1 MKFIFEFHEIRRE
14 IFKKKLETLRKYIY
28 YNVKK
33 DILFNSKWHFIR
45 NRMITYCRICG
56 PLLLSQV
63 KKNKY
68 QKYVKNKSKN
78 KNEIQSNIISDLIS
92 NDSSWISNYDS
103 NKTANVDIGDI
114 ETNVIEKKIIK
125 ENDNTINDDIK
136 EANLNKIMR
145 EEGQLQLKGRK
156 GSNYFSLSQN
166 FLQQYDAIE
175 IPNLKLNKDNKKKLE
190 DLSLGKNL
198 INDEENKD
206 IENIKN
212 MFGNQKEETN
222 PILLALY
229 KRLDELQK
237 KRKEIDSQFKNEKDL
252 YEKRIE
258 TLNNAWNTRVDKDKL
273 KELEKINKQNKD
285 TIKELKLKIDE
296 AEKDK
301 IKDRQKF
308 NEAMNYVLELK
319 SRLIKELKELEIM
332 AKITSYEDYN
342 EYMNNDPIKIEKT
355 NFRANDSRY
364 LLTNEY
370 ETSRDDD
377 ESLSS
382 YDKLNNINNTPEG
395 FEINRQKNIYLN
407 DNYTNTKN
415 RKIRPSTHTNDN
427 NIINNNTINNK
438 ITEGSFRL
446 KQKE

>member
-1 MKFIFEFHEIRRE
+1 
-14 IFKKKLETLRKYIY
+14 
-28 YNVKK
+28 
-33 DILFNSKWHFIR
+33 
-45 NRMITYCRICG
+45 MITQVPTLEKFVKDDDIKE
-56 PLLLSQV
+56 LTESTQILTTSQQEFP
-63 KKNKY
+63 KPKPNL
-68 QKYVKNKSKN
+68 
-78 KNEIQSNIISDLIS
+78 EI
-92 NDSSWISNYDS
+92 
-103 NKTANVDIGDI
+103 V
-114 ETNVIEKKIIK
+114 EEKKIIK

-145 EEGQLQLKGRK
+145 EEGQLQIKGRK

-212 MFGNQKEETN
+212 MFGNQKEESN

-237 KRKEIDSQFKNEKDL
+237 KRKEIDTQFNNEKDL

-415 RKIRPSTHTNDN
+415 SKIRPSTHTNDN

-438 ITEGSFRL
+438 ITEGSFPL
-446 KQKE
+446 KQKEINPPEKNKLKYPKKNSINISPNQEIKTDINNNNNKRIYPKDPDFINNDMILIRNLDEQESDTFY

>member
-1 MKFIFEFHEIRRE
+1 MISPVPILEKFVKDDDIKELTESTQILTTSQQEFP
-14 IFKKKLETLRKYIY
+14 KPK
-28 YNVKK
+28 
-33 DILFNSKWHFIR
+33 
-45 NRMITYCRICG
+45 
-56 PLLLSQV
+56 PLL
-63 KKNKY
+63 
-68 QKYVKNKSKN
+68 
-78 KNEIQSNIISDLIS
+78 EI
-92 NDSSWISNYDS
+92 
-103 NKTANVDIGDI
+103 V
-114 ETNVIEKKIIK
+114 EEKKITK
-125 ENDNTINDDIK
+125 ENDNTINDDTK
-136 EANLNKIMR
+136 ESNLNKIMK
-145 EEGQLQLKGRK
+145 EEGQLQLKDRK
-156 GSNYFSLSQN
+156 GSTYFSLSQN

-212 MFGNQKEETN
+212 MFGNQKEESN

-229 KRLDELQK
+229 KKLDELQK
-237 KRKEIDSQFKNEKDL
+237 KHKEIDNQFKNEKDL

-273 KELEKINKQNKD
+273 NELEKINKQNKD

-370 ETSRDDD
+370 ETSRDED

-407 DNYTNTKN
+407 DNYTNTKTS
-415 RKIRPSTHTNDN
+415 KIRPSTHNNDIN
-427 NIINNNTINNK
+427 INNNTINNR
-438 ITEGSFRL
+438 ITDGSFSL
-446 KQKE
+446 KQKEIIPQEKNKLKYPNKNNINISPNPEIKTNINNKQNDYINNNKRIYPKDPDFINNDMILIRNLDEQESDTFY

>member
-1 MKFIFEFHEIRRE
+1 
-14 IFKKKLETLRKYIY
+14 
-28 YNVKK
+28 
-33 DILFNSKWHFIR
+33 
-45 NRMITYCRICG
+45 MITQVPTLEKFVKDDDIKE
-56 PLLLSQV
+56 LTESTQILTTSQQEFP
-63 KKNKY
+63 KPKPNL
-68 QKYVKNKSKN
+68 
-78 KNEIQSNIISDLIS
+78 EI
-92 NDSSWISNYDS
+92 
-103 NKTANVDIGDI
+103 V
-114 ETNVIEKKIIK
+114 EEKKIIK

-237 KRKEIDSQFKNEKDL
+237 KSKEIDTQFKNEKDL

-273 KELEKINKQNKD
+273 KELEKINKQNKE

-377 ESLSS
+377 ESLSF

-415 RKIRPSTHTNDN
+415 SKIRPSTHTNDN

-438 ITEGSFRL
+438 ITEGSFPL
-446 KQKE
+446 KQKEINPPEKNKLKYPKKNSINISPNQEIKTDINNNNNKRIYPKDPDFINNDMILIRNLDEQESDTFY

>member
-1 MKFIFEFHEIRRE
+1 
-14 IFKKKLETLRKYIY
+14 
-28 YNVKK
+28 
-33 DILFNSKWHFIR
+33 
-45 NRMITYCRICG
+45 MITQVPTLEKFVKDDDIKE
-56 PLLLSQV
+56 LTESTQILTTSQQEFP
-63 KKNKY
+63 KPKPNL
-68 QKYVKNKSKN
+68 
-78 KNEIQSNIISDLIS
+78 EI
-92 NDSSWISNYDS
+92 
-103 NKTANVDIGDI
+103 V
-114 ETNVIEKKIIK
+114 EEKKIIK

-145 EEGQLQLKGRK
+145 EEGQLQIKGRK

-237 KRKEIDSQFKNEKDL
+237 KRKEIDTQFNNEKDL

-415 RKIRPSTHTNDN
+415 SKIRPSTHTNDN
-427 NIINNNTINNK
+427 DIINNNTINNK
-438 ITEGSFRL
+438 ITEGSFPL
-446 KQKE
+446 KQKEINPPEKNKLKYPKKNSINISPNQEIKTDINNNNNKRIYPKDPDFINNDMILIRNLDEQESDTFY

>member
-1 MKFIFEFHEIRRE
+1 
-14 IFKKKLETLRKYIY
+14 
-28 YNVKK
+28 
-33 DILFNSKWHFIR
+33 
-45 NRMITYCRICG
+45 MITQVPTLEKFVKDDDIKE
-56 PLLLSQV
+56 LTESTQILTTSQQEFP
-63 KKNKY
+63 KPKPNL
-68 QKYVKNKSKN
+68 
-78 KNEIQSNIISDLIS
+78 EI
-92 NDSSWISNYDS
+92 
-103 NKTANVDIGDI
+103 V
-114 ETNVIEKKIIK
+114 EEKKIIK

-145 EEGQLQLKGRK
+145 EEGQLQLKGRR

-415 RKIRPSTHTNDN
+415 SKIRPSTHTNDN

-438 ITEGSFRL
+438 ITEGSFPL
-446 KQKE
+446 KQKEINPPEKNKLKYPKKNSINISPNQEIKTDINNNNNKRIYPKDPDFINNDMILIRNLDEQESDTFY

>member
-1 MKFIFEFHEIRRE
+1 
-14 IFKKKLETLRKYIY
+14 
-28 YNVKK
+28 
-33 DILFNSKWHFIR
+33 
-45 NRMITYCRICG
+45 MITQVPTLEKFVKDDDIKE
-56 PLLLSQV
+56 LTESTQILTTSQQEFP
-63 KKNKY
+63 KPKPNL
-68 QKYVKNKSKN
+68 
-78 KNEIQSNIISDLIS
+78 EI
-92 NDSSWISNYDS
+92 
-103 NKTANVDIGDI
+103 V
-114 ETNVIEKKIIK
+114 EEKKIIK

-212 MFGNQKEETN
+212 MFGNQKEESN

-370 ETSRDDD
+370 ETSQDDD

-415 RKIRPSTHTNDN
+415 SKIRPSTHTNDN

-438 ITEGSFRL
+438 ITEGSFPL
-446 KQKE
+446 KQKEINPPEKNKLKYPKKNSINISPNQEIKTDINNNNNNKRIYPKDPDFINNDMILIRNLDEQESDTFY

>member
-1 MKFIFEFHEIRRE
+1 
-14 IFKKKLETLRKYIY
+14 
-28 YNVKK
+28 
-33 DILFNSKWHFIR
+33 
-45 NRMITYCRICG
+45 
-56 PLLLSQV
+56 
-63 KKNKY
+63 
-68 QKYVKNKSKN
+68 
-78 KNEIQSNIISDLIS
+78 
-92 NDSSWISNYDS
+92 
-103 NKTANVDIGDI
+103 
-114 ETNVIEKKIIK
+114 
-125 ENDNTINDDIK
+125 
-136 EANLNKIMR
+136 
-145 EEGQLQLKGRK
+145 
-156 GSNYFSLSQN
+156 
-166 FLQQYDAIE
+166 
-175 IPNLKLNKDNKKKLE
+175 
-190 DLSLGKNL
+190 
-198 INDEENKD
+198 
-206 IENIKN
+206 

-237 KRKEIDSQFKNEKDL
+237 KCKEIDTQFNNEKDL

-382 YDKLNNINNTPEG
+382 YDKLNLVNTD
-395 FEINRQKNIYLN
+395 I
-407 DNYTNTKN
+407 
-415 RKIRPSTHTNDN
+415 IRP
-427 NIINNNTINNK
+427 
-438 ITEGSFRL
+438 
-446 KQKE
+446 

>member
-1 MKFIFEFHEIRRE
+1 
-14 IFKKKLETLRKYIY
+14 
-28 YNVKK
+28 
-33 DILFNSKWHFIR
+33 
-45 NRMITYCRICG
+45 MITQVPTLEKFVKDDDIKE
-56 PLLLSQV
+56 LTESTQILTTSQQEFP
-63 KKNKY
+63 KPKPNL
-68 QKYVKNKSKN
+68 
-78 KNEIQSNIISDLIS
+78 EI
-92 NDSSWISNYDS
+92 
-103 NKTANVDIGDI
+103 V
-114 ETNVIEKKIIK
+114 EEKKIIK

-415 RKIRPSTHTNDN
+415 SKIRPSTHTNDN

-438 ITEGSFRL
+438 ITEGSFPL
-446 KQKE
+446 KQKEINPPEKNKLKYPKKNSINISPNQEIKTDINNNNNKRIYPKDPDFINNDMILIRNLDEQESDTFY

>member
-1 MKFIFEFHEIRRE
+1 
-14 IFKKKLETLRKYIY
+14 
-28 YNVKK
+28 
-33 DILFNSKWHFIR
+33 
-45 NRMITYCRICG
+45 MITQVPTLEKFVKDDDIKE
-56 PLLLSQV
+56 LTESTQILTTSQQEFP
-63 KKNKY
+63 KPKPNL
-68 QKYVKNKSKN
+68 
-78 KNEIQSNIISDLIS
+78 EI
-92 NDSSWISNYDS
+92 
-103 NKTANVDIGDI
+103 V
-114 ETNVIEKKIIK
+114 EEKKIIK

-145 EEGQLQLKGRK
+145 EEGQLQIKGRK

-212 MFGNQKEETN
+212 MFGNQKEESN

-237 KRKEIDSQFKNEKDL
+237 KRKEIDTQFKNEKDL

-273 KELEKINKQNKD
+273 KELEKINKQNKE

-415 RKIRPSTHTNDN
+415 SKIRPSTHTNDN

-438 ITEGSFRL
+438 ITEGSFPL
-446 KQKE
+446 KQKEINPPEKNKLKYPKKNSINISPNQEIKTDINNNNNKRIYPKDPDFINNDMILIRNLDEQESDTFY

>member
-1 MKFIFEFHEIRRE
+1 
-14 IFKKKLETLRKYIY
+14 
-28 YNVKK
+28 
-33 DILFNSKWHFIR
+33 
-45 NRMITYCRICG
+45 MITQVPTLEKFVKDDDIKE
-56 PLLLSQV
+56 LTESTQILTTSQQEFP
-63 KKNKY
+63 KPKPNL
-68 QKYVKNKSKN
+68 
-78 KNEIQSNIISDLIS
+78 EI
-92 NDSSWISNYDS
+92 
-103 NKTANVDIGDI
+103 V
-114 ETNVIEKKIIK
+114 EEKKIIK

-145 EEGQLQLKGRK
+145 EEGQLQIKGRK

-212 MFGNQKEETN
+212 MFGNQKEESN

-237 KRKEIDSQFKNEKDL
+237 KRKEIDSQFNNEKDL

-273 KELEKINKQNKD
+273 KELEKINKQNKE

-415 RKIRPSTHTNDN
+415 SKIRPSTHTNNN

-438 ITEGSFRL
+438 IAEGSFPL
-446 KQKE
+446 KQKEINPPEKNKLKYPKKNSINISPNQEIKTDINNINNKRIYPKDPDFINNDMILIRNLDEQESDTFY

>member
-1 MKFIFEFHEIRRE
+1 
-14 IFKKKLETLRKYIY
+14 
-28 YNVKK
+28 
-33 DILFNSKWHFIR
+33 
-45 NRMITYCRICG
+45 MITQVPTLEKFVKDDDIKE
-56 PLLLSQV
+56 LTESTQILTTSQQEFP
-63 KKNKY
+63 KPKPNL
-68 QKYVKNKSKN
+68 
-78 KNEIQSNIISDLIS
+78 EI
-92 NDSSWISNYDS
+92 
-103 NKTANVDIGDI
+103 V
-114 ETNVIEKKIIK
+114 EEKKIIK

-229 KRLDELQK
+229 KRLDELQR
-237 KRKEIDSQFKNEKDL
+237 KRKEIDTQFNNEKDL

-273 KELEKINKQNKD
+273 KELEKINKQNKE

-319 SRLIKELKELEIM
+319 SRLIKELKKLEIM

-415 RKIRPSTHTNDN
+415 SKIRPSIHTNDN
-427 NIINNNTINNK
+427 NIINNNINNNK
-438 ITEGSFRL
+438 ITEGSFPL
-446 KQKE
+446 KQKEINPPEKNKLKYPKKNSINISPNQEIKTDINNNNNKRIYPKDPDFINNDMILIRNLDEQESDTFY

>member
-1 MKFIFEFHEIRRE
+1 
-14 IFKKKLETLRKYIY
+14 
-28 YNVKK
+28 
-33 DILFNSKWHFIR
+33 
-45 NRMITYCRICG
+45 MITQVPTLEKFVKDDDIKE
-56 PLLLSQV
+56 LTESTQILTTSQQEFP
-63 KKNKY
+63 KPKPNL
-68 QKYVKNKSKN
+68 
-78 KNEIQSNIISDLIS
+78 EI
-92 NDSSWISNYDS
+92 
-103 NKTANVDIGDI
+103 V
-114 ETNVIEKKIIK
+114 EEKKIIK

-145 EEGQLQLKGRK
+145 EEGQLQIKGRK

-237 KRKEIDSQFKNEKDL
+237 KRKEIDSQFNNEKDL

-415 RKIRPSTHTNDN
+415 SKIRPSTHTNDN

-438 ITEGSFRL
+438 ITEGSFPL
-446 KQKE
+446 KQKEINPPEKNKLKYPKKNSINISPNQEIKTDINNNNNKRIYPKDPDFINNDMILIRNLDEQESDTFY

>member
-1 MKFIFEFHEIRRE
+1 
-14 IFKKKLETLRKYIY
+14 
-28 YNVKK
+28 
-33 DILFNSKWHFIR
+33 
-45 NRMITYCRICG
+45 MITQVPTLEKFVKDDDIKE
-56 PLLLSQV
+56 LTESTQILTTSQQEFP
-63 KKNKY
+63 KPKPNL
-68 QKYVKNKSKN
+68 
-78 KNEIQSNIISDLIS
+78 EI
-92 NDSSWISNYDS
+92 
-103 NKTANVDIGDI
+103 V
-114 ETNVIEKKIIK
+114 EEKKIIK

-415 RKIRPSTHTNDN
+415 SKIRPSTHTNDN

-438 ITEGSFRL
+438 ITEGSFPL
-446 KQKE
+446 KQKEINPPEKNKLKYPKKNSINISPNQEIKTDINNNNKRIYPKDPDFINNDMILIRNLDEQESDTFY

>member
-1 MKFIFEFHEIRRE
+1 
-14 IFKKKLETLRKYIY
+14 
-28 YNVKK
+28 
-33 DILFNSKWHFIR
+33 
-45 NRMITYCRICG
+45 MITQVPTLEKFVKDDDIKE
-56 PLLLSQV
+56 LTESTQILTTSQQEFP
-63 KKNKY
+63 KPKPNL
-68 QKYVKNKSKN
+68 
-78 KNEIQSNIISDLIS
+78 EI
-92 NDSSWISNYDS
+92 
-103 NKTANVDIGDI
+103 V
-114 ETNVIEKKIIK
+114 EEKKIIK

-237 KRKEIDSQFKNEKDL
+237 KRKEIDTQFNNEKDL

-273 KELEKINKQNKD
+273 KELEKINKQNKE

-415 RKIRPSTHTNDN
+415 SKIRPSTHTNDN

-438 ITEGSFRL
+438 ITEGSFPL
-446 KQKE
+446 KQREINPPEKNKLKYPKKNSINISPNQEIKTDINNNNNKRIYPKDPDFINNDMILIRNLDEQESDTFY

>member
-1 MKFIFEFHEIRRE
+1 
-14 IFKKKLETLRKYIY
+14 
-28 YNVKK
+28 
-33 DILFNSKWHFIR
+33 
-45 NRMITYCRICG
+45 MITQVPTLEKFVKDDDIKE
-56 PLLLSQV
+56 LTESTQILTTSQQEFP
-63 KKNKY
+63 KPKPNL
-68 QKYVKNKSKN
+68 
-78 KNEIQSNIISDLIS
+78 EI
-92 NDSSWISNYDS
+92 
-103 NKTANVDIGDI
+103 V
-114 ETNVIEKKIIK
+114 EEKKIIK

-237 KRKEIDSQFKNEKDL
+237 KRKEIDTQFNNEKDL

-273 KELEKINKQNKD
+273 NELEKINKQNKD

-415 RKIRPSTHTNDN
+415 SKIRPSTHTNDN

-438 ITEGSFRL
+438 ITEGSFPL
-446 KQKE
+446 KQKEINPPEKNKLKYPKKNSINISPNQEIKTDINNQPNDNINNNNKRIYPKDPDFINNDMILIRNLDEQESDTFY

>member
-1 MKFIFEFHEIRRE
+1 
-14 IFKKKLETLRKYIY
+14 
-28 YNVKK
+28 
-33 DILFNSKWHFIR
+33 
-45 NRMITYCRICG
+45 MITQVPTLEKFVKDDDIKE
-56 PLLLSQV
+56 LTESTQILTTSQQEFP
-63 KKNKY
+63 KPKPNL
-68 QKYVKNKSKN
+68 
-78 KNEIQSNIISDLIS
+78 EI
-92 NDSSWISNYDS
+92 
-103 NKTANVDIGDI
+103 V
-114 ETNVIEKKIIK
+114 EEKKIIK

-237 KRKEIDSQFKNEKDL
+237 KRKEIDTQFNNEKDL

-415 RKIRPSTHTNDN
+415 SKIRPSTHTNDN

-438 ITEGSFRL
+438 ITEGSFPL
-446 KQKE
+446 KQKEINPPEKNKLKYPKKNSINISPNQEIKTDINNQPNDNINNNNKRIYPKDPDFINNDMILISNLDEQESDTFY

>member
-1 MKFIFEFHEIRRE
+1 
-14 IFKKKLETLRKYIY
+14 
-28 YNVKK
+28 
-33 DILFNSKWHFIR
+33 
-45 NRMITYCRICG
+45 MITQVPTLEKFVKDDDIKE
-56 PLLLSQV
+56 LTESTQILTTSQQEFP
-63 KKNKY
+63 KPKPNL
-68 QKYVKNKSKN
+68 
-78 KNEIQSNIISDLIS
+78 EI
-92 NDSSWISNYDS
+92 
-103 NKTANVDIGDI
+103 V
-114 ETNVIEKKIIK
+114 EEKKIIK

-145 EEGQLQLKGRK
+145 EEGQLQIKGRR

-237 KRKEIDSQFKNEKDL
+237 KRKEIDTQFNNEKDL

-273 KELEKINKQNKD
+273 KELEKINKQNKE

-415 RKIRPSTHTNDN
+415 SKIRPSTHTNDN

-438 ITEGSFRL
+438 ITEGSFPL
-446 KQKE
+446 KQKEINPPEKNKLKYPKKNSINISPNQEIKTDINNNNNKRIYPKDPDFINNDMILIRNLDEQESDTFY

>member
-1 MKFIFEFHEIRRE
+1 
-14 IFKKKLETLRKYIY
+14 
-28 YNVKK
+28 
-33 DILFNSKWHFIR
+33 
-45 NRMITYCRICG
+45 MITQVPTLEKFVKDDDIKE
-56 PLLLSQV
+56 LTESTQILTTSQQEFP
-63 KKNKY
+63 KPKPNL
-68 QKYVKNKSKN
+68 
-78 KNEIQSNIISDLIS
+78 EI
-92 NDSSWISNYDS
+92 
-103 NKTANVDIGDI
+103 V
-114 ETNVIEKKIIK
+114 EEKKIIK

-145 EEGQLQLKGRK
+145 EEGQLQIKGRK

-273 KELEKINKQNKD
+273 KELEKINKQNKE

-415 RKIRPSTHTNDN
+415 SKIRPSTHTNDN

-438 ITEGSFRL
+438 ITEGSFPL
-446 KQKE
+446 KQKEINPPEKNKLKYPKKNSINISPNQEIKTDINNQPNDNMNNNNKRIYPKDPDFINNDMILIRNLDEQESDTFY

>member
-1 MKFIFEFHEIRRE
+1 
-14 IFKKKLETLRKYIY
+14 
-28 YNVKK
+28 
-33 DILFNSKWHFIR
+33 
-45 NRMITYCRICG
+45 MITQVPTLEKFVKDDDIKE
-56 PLLLSQV
+56 LTESTQILTTSQQEFP
-63 KKNKY
+63 KPKPNL
-68 QKYVKNKSKN
+68 
-78 KNEIQSNIISDLIS
+78 EI
-92 NDSSWISNYDS
+92 
-103 NKTANVDIGDI
+103 V
-114 ETNVIEKKIIK
+114 EEKKIIK

-212 MFGNQKEETN
+212 MFGNQKEESN

-237 KRKEIDSQFKNEKDL
+237 KRKEIDTQFNNEKDL

-273 KELEKINKQNKD
+273 KELEKINKQNKE

-415 RKIRPSTHTNDN
+415 SKIRPSTHTNDN

-438 ITEGSFRL
+438 ITEGSFPL
-446 KQKE
+446 KQKEINPPEKNKLKYPKKNSINISPNQEIKTDINNNNNKRIYPKDPDFINNDMILIRNLDEQESDTFY

>member
-1 MKFIFEFHEIRRE
+1 
-14 IFKKKLETLRKYIY
+14 
-28 YNVKK
+28 
-33 DILFNSKWHFIR
+33 
-45 NRMITYCRICG
+45 MITQVPTLEKFVKDDDIKE
-56 PLLLSQV
+56 LTESTQILTTSQQEFP
-63 KKNKY
+63 KPKPNL
-68 QKYVKNKSKN
+68 
-78 KNEIQSNIISDLIS
+78 EI
-92 NDSSWISNYDS
+92 
-103 NKTANVDIGDI
+103 V
-114 ETNVIEKKIIK
+114 EEKKIIK

-145 EEGQLQLKGRK
+145 EEGQLQIKGRK

-237 KRKEIDSQFKNEKDL
+237 KRKEIDSQFNNEKDL

-273 KELEKINKQNKD
+273 KELEKINKQNKE

-415 RKIRPSTHTNDN
+415 SKIRPSTHTNDN

-438 ITEGSFRL
+438 ITEGSFPL
-446 KQKE
+446 KQKEINPPEKNKLKYPKKNSINISPNQEIKTDINNNNNKRIYPKDPDFINNDMILIRNLDEQESDTFY

>member
-1 MKFIFEFHEIRRE
+1 
-14 IFKKKLETLRKYIY
+14 
-28 YNVKK
+28 
-33 DILFNSKWHFIR
+33 
-45 NRMITYCRICG
+45 MITQVPTLEKFVKDDDIKE
-56 PLLLSQV
+56 LTESTQILTTSQQEFP
-63 KKNKY
+63 KPKPNL
-68 QKYVKNKSKN
+68 
-78 KNEIQSNIISDLIS
+78 EI
-92 NDSSWISNYDS
+92 
-103 NKTANVDIGDI
+103 V
-114 ETNVIEKKIIK
+114 EEKKIIK

-212 MFGNQKEETN
+212 MFGNQKEESN

-237 KRKEIDSQFKNEKDL
+237 KRKEIDTQFNNEKDL

-273 KELEKINKQNKD
+273 KELEKINKQNKE

-415 RKIRPSTHTNDN
+415 SKIRPSTHTNDN

-438 ITEGSFRL
+438 ITEGSFPL
-446 KQKE
+446 KQKEINPPEKNKLKYPKKNSINISPNQEIKTDINNQPNDNMNNNNKRIYPKDPDFINNDMILIRNLDEQESDTFY

>member
-1 MKFIFEFHEIRRE
+1 
-14 IFKKKLETLRKYIY
+14 
-28 YNVKK
+28 
-33 DILFNSKWHFIR
+33 
-45 NRMITYCRICG
+45 MITQVPTLEKFVKDDDIKE
-56 PLLLSQV
+56 LTESTQILTTSQQEFP
-63 KKNKY
+63 KPKPNL
-68 QKYVKNKSKN
+68 
-78 KNEIQSNIISDLIS
+78 EI
-92 NDSSWISNYDS
+92 
-103 NKTANVDIGDI
+103 V
-114 ETNVIEKKIIK
+114 EEKKIIK

-145 EEGQLQLKGRK
+145 EEGQLQIKGRK

-237 KRKEIDSQFKNEKDL
+237 KRKEIDTQFNNEKDL

-273 KELEKINKQNKD
+273 KELEKINKQNKE

-415 RKIRPSTHTNDN
+415 SKIRPSTHTNDN

-438 ITEGSFRL
+438 ITEGSFPL
-446 KQKE
+446 KQKEINPPEKNKLKYPKKNSINISPNQEIKTDINNQPNDNINNNNKRIYPKDPDFINNDMILIRNLDEQESDTFY

>member
-1 MKFIFEFHEIRRE
+1 
-14 IFKKKLETLRKYIY
+14 
-28 YNVKK
+28 
-33 DILFNSKWHFIR
+33 
-45 NRMITYCRICG
+45 MITQVPTLEKFVKDDDIKE
-56 PLLLSQV
+56 LTESTQILTTSQQEFP
-63 KKNKY
+63 KPKPNL
-68 QKYVKNKSKN
+68 
-78 KNEIQSNIISDLIS
+78 EI
-92 NDSSWISNYDS
+92 
-103 NKTANVDIGDI
+103 V
-114 ETNVIEKKIIK
+114 EEKKIIK

-212 MFGNQKEETN
+212 MFGNQKEESN

-237 KRKEIDSQFKNEKDL
+237 KRKEIDTQFNNEKDL

-415 RKIRPSTHTNDN
+415 SKIRPSTHTNDN

-438 ITEGSFRL
+438 ITEGSFPL
-446 KQKE
+446 KQKEINPPEKNKLKYPKKNSINISPNQEIKTDIKNNNNKRIYPKDPDFINNDMILIRNLDEQESDTFY

>member
-1 MKFIFEFHEIRRE
+1 
-14 IFKKKLETLRKYIY
+14 
-28 YNVKK
+28 
-33 DILFNSKWHFIR
+33 
-45 NRMITYCRICG
+45 MITQVPTLEKFVKDDDIKE
-56 PLLLSQV
+56 LTESTQILTTSQQEFP
-63 KKNKY
+63 KPKPNL
-68 QKYVKNKSKN
+68 
-78 KNEIQSNIISDLIS
+78 EI
-92 NDSSWISNYDS
+92 
-103 NKTANVDIGDI
+103 V
-114 ETNVIEKKIIK
+114 EEKKIIK

-415 RKIRPSTHTNDN
+415 SKIRPSTHTNDN

-438 ITEGSFRL
+438 ITEGSFPL
-446 KQKE
+446 KQREINPPEKNKLKYPKKNSINISPNQEIKTDINNNNNKRIYPKDPDFINNDMILIRNLDEQESDTFY

>member
-1 MKFIFEFHEIRRE
+1 
-14 IFKKKLETLRKYIY
+14 
-28 YNVKK
+28 
-33 DILFNSKWHFIR
+33 
-45 NRMITYCRICG
+45 MITQVPTLEKFVKDDDIKE
-56 PLLLSQV
+56 LTESTQILTTSQQEFP
-63 KKNKY
+63 KPKPNL
-68 QKYVKNKSKN
+68 
-78 KNEIQSNIISDLIS
+78 EI
-92 NDSSWISNYDS
+92 
-103 NKTANVDIGDI
+103 V
-114 ETNVIEKKIIK
+114 EEKKIIK

-237 KRKEIDSQFKNEKDL
+237 KRKEIDTQFNNEKDL

-415 RKIRPSTHTNDN
+415 SKIRPSTHTNDN

-438 ITEGSFRL
+438 ITEGSFPL
-446 KQKE
+446 KQKEINPPEKNKLKYPKKNSINISPNQEIKTDINNNNNKRIYPKDPDFINNDMILIRNLDEQESDTFY

>member
-1 MKFIFEFHEIRRE
+1 
-14 IFKKKLETLRKYIY
+14 
-28 YNVKK
+28 
-33 DILFNSKWHFIR
+33 
-45 NRMITYCRICG
+45 MITQVPTLEKFVKDDDIKE
-56 PLLLSQV
+56 LTESTQILTTSQQEFP
-63 KKNKY
+63 KPKPNL
-68 QKYVKNKSKN
+68 
-78 KNEIQSNIISDLIS
+78 EI
-92 NDSSWISNYDS
+92 
-103 NKTANVDIGDI
+103 V
-114 ETNVIEKKIIK
+114 EEKKIIK

-237 KRKEIDSQFKNEKDL
+237 KRKEIDTQFNNEKDL

-415 RKIRPSTHTNDN
+415 SKIRPSTHINDN

-438 ITEGSFRL
+438 ITEGSFPL
-446 KQKE
+446 KQKEINPPEKNKLKYPKINSINISPNKEIKTDINNQPKYNIYNNNKRIYPKDPDFINNDMILIRNLDEQESDTFY

>member
-1 MKFIFEFHEIRRE
+1 
-14 IFKKKLETLRKYIY
+14 
-28 YNVKK
+28 
-33 DILFNSKWHFIR
+33 
-45 NRMITYCRICG
+45 MITQVPTLEKFVKDDDIKE
-56 PLLLSQV
+56 LTESTQILTTSQQEFP
-63 KKNKY
+63 KPKPNL
-68 QKYVKNKSKN
+68 
-78 KNEIQSNIISDLIS
+78 EI
-92 NDSSWISNYDS
+92 
-103 NKTANVDIGDI
+103 V
-114 ETNVIEKKIIK
+114 EEKKIIK

-145 EEGQLQLKGRK
+145 EEGQLQIKGRR

-237 KRKEIDSQFKNEKDL
+237 KRKEIDTQFNNEKDL

-415 RKIRPSTHTNDN
+415 SKIRPSTHTNDN

-438 ITEGSFRL
+438 ITEGSFPL
-446 KQKE
+446 KQKEINPPEKNKLKYPKKNSINISPNQEIKTDINNNNNKRIYPKDPDFINNDMILIRNLDEQESDTFY

>member
-1 MKFIFEFHEIRRE
+1 
-14 IFKKKLETLRKYIY
+14 
-28 YNVKK
+28 
-33 DILFNSKWHFIR
+33 
-45 NRMITYCRICG
+45 MITQVPTLEKFVKDDDIKE
-56 PLLLSQV
+56 LTESTQILTTSQQEFP
-63 KKNKY
+63 KPKPNL
-68 QKYVKNKSKN
+68 
-78 KNEIQSNIISDLIS
+78 EI
-92 NDSSWISNYDS
+92 
-103 NKTANVDIGDI
+103 V
-114 ETNVIEKKIIK
+114 EEKKIIK

-145 EEGQLQLKGRK
+145 EEGQLQIKGRK

-212 MFGNQKEETN
+212 MFGNQREETN

-237 KRKEIDSQFKNEKDL
+237 KRKEIDTQFKNEKDL

-415 RKIRPSTHTNDN
+415 SKIRPSTHTNDN

-438 ITEGSFRL
+438 ITEGSFPL
-446 KQKE
+446 KQKEINPPEKNKLKYPKKNSINISPNQEIKTDINNQPNDNINNNNKRIYPKDPDFINNDMILIRNLDEQESDTFY

>member
-1 MKFIFEFHEIRRE
+1 
-14 IFKKKLETLRKYIY
+14 
-28 YNVKK
+28 
-33 DILFNSKWHFIR
+33 
-45 NRMITYCRICG
+45 MI
-56 PLLLSQV
+56 SQV
-63 KKNKY
+63 PTLEKF
-68 QKYVKNKSKN
+68 VKDDDIKELTESTQILTTSQQEFPKPKPNL
-78 KNEIQSNIISDLIS
+78 EI
-92 NDSSWISNYDS
+92 
-103 NKTANVDIGDI
+103 V
-114 ETNVIEKKIIK
+114 EEKKIIK
-125 ENDNTINDDIK
+125 ENDNTINEDAK

-145 EEGQLQLKGRK
+145 EEGQLQSKDRR
-156 GSNYFSLSQN
+156 GSTYFSVSQN

-198 INDEENKD
+198 INDEDNKD

-212 MFGNQKEETN
+212 IFGNQKEETN

-229 KRLDELQK
+229 KKLDELQK
-237 KRKEIDSQFKNEKDL
+237 KHKEIDSQFKNEKDL

-258 TLNNAWNTRVDKDKL
+258 TLTNAWNTRVDKDKL
-273 KELEKINKQNKD
+273 NELEKINKQNKD

-319 SRLIKELKELEIM
+319 SRLIKELKELEVM
-332 AKITSYEDYN
+332 AKVTSFEDYN

-415 RKIRPSTHTNDN
+415 SKVRPSTHNDN
-427 NIINNNTINNK
+427 NINNNTINNK
-438 ITEGSFRL
+438 ITGGSFSL
-446 KQKE
+446 KQKEINPSQNNNKLKYPNKNSINISQKPEIKTDINNQPNDDINNNNKRIYPKDPDFINNDMILIRNLDEQESDTFY

>member
-1 MKFIFEFHEIRRE
+1 
-14 IFKKKLETLRKYIY
+14 
-28 YNVKK
+28 
-33 DILFNSKWHFIR
+33 
-45 NRMITYCRICG
+45 MITQVPTLEKFVKDDDIKE
-56 PLLLSQV
+56 LTESTQILTTSQQEFP
-63 KKNKY
+63 KPKPNL
-68 QKYVKNKSKN
+68 
-78 KNEIQSNIISDLIS
+78 EI
-92 NDSSWISNYDS
+92 
-103 NKTANVDIGDI
+103 V
-114 ETNVIEKKIIK
+114 EEKKIIK

-145 EEGQLQLKGRK
+145 EEGQLQIKGRK

-212 MFGNQKEETN
+212 MFGNQKEESN

-415 RKIRPSTHTNDN
+415 SKIRPSTHINDN

-438 ITEGSFRL
+438 ITEGSFPL
-446 KQKE
+446 KQKEINPPEKNKLKYPKKNSINISPNQEIKTDINNQPNDNINNNNKRIYPKDPDFINNDMILIRNLDEQESDTFY

>member
-1 MKFIFEFHEIRRE
+1 
-14 IFKKKLETLRKYIY
+14 
-28 YNVKK
+28 
-33 DILFNSKWHFIR
+33 
-45 NRMITYCRICG
+45 MITQVPTLEKFVKDDDIKE
-56 PLLLSQV
+56 LTESTQILTTSQQEFP
-63 KKNKY
+63 KPKPNL
-68 QKYVKNKSKN
+68 
-78 KNEIQSNIISDLIS
+78 EI
-92 NDSSWISNYDS
+92 
-103 NKTANVDIGDI
+103 V
-114 ETNVIEKKIIK
+114 EEKKIIK

-237 KRKEIDSQFKNEKDL
+237 KRKEIDTQFNNEKDL

-273 KELEKINKQNKD
+273 KELEKINKQNKE

-415 RKIRPSTHTNDN
+415 SKIRPSTHTNDN

-438 ITEGSFRL
+438 ITEGSFPL
-446 KQKE
+446 KQKEINPPEKNKLKYPKKNSINISPNQEIKTDINNNNNKRIYPKDPDFINNDMILIRNLDEQESDTFY